1 MSFLA
6 LSKKR
11 VLLHKIVLKILGV
24 HDFTC
29 SQQPLEVCSV
39 QIIEIWSLLVV
50 RAHHPQ
56 GDSACRGSGQNGTLS
71 LLVLLV
77 ISSGRRCR
85 YCTGTVMY
93 PLAM

>member
-1 MSFLA
+1 MILLA
-6 LSKKR
+6 HNSLWRSVLSW
-11 VLLHKIVLKILGV
+11 
-24 HDFTC
+24 
-29 SQQPLEVCSV
+29 
-39 QIIEIWSLLVV
+39 IIEIWSLLVV

-56 GDSACRGSGQNGTLS
+56 GDSACWGSGQNGTLS